1 MLSVLLAKFTFEAG
15 SMKLLF
21 LNGTIYMLSNGV
33 SIRTDE
39 YDIKGSYGKYYE
51 GKGFVYL
58 NDAKIKST
66 KLFLSSKYLF
76 YDRKSSFLEL
86 KGNAFFEDNYRKISG
101 NVIRSKR
108 DSAWVM
114 GDVLVVSKSRNI
126 TIKGDSAFY
135 DGINSYGWV
144 RKNAESIVP
153 SAETLNIK
161 AEMFIMHL
169 DTTFGY
175 GNVVITSKS
184 VEARGDTFVAFI
196 KNDTLRRVF
205 LTGNVAVR
213 WKNGKGYSKL
223 SDMMFN
229 RGALSAVILRDSAEV
244 IYREGG
250 GTITVSGDRI
260 RADVINDTLKH
271 IFVEGLK
278 RGSYR

>member
-21 LNGTIYMLSNGV
+21 SNGTIYMLSNGV

-76 YDRKSSFLEL
+76 Y
-86 KGNAFFEDNYRKISG
+86 RKITG
-101 NVIRSKR
+101 NVIRSKG

-223 SDMMFN
+223 AEMMFN